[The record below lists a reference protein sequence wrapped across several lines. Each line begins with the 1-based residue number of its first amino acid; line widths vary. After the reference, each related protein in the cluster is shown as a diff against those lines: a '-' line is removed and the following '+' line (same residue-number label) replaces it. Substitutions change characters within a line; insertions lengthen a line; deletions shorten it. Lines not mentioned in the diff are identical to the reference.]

1 VELLTPIRSILAGAR
16 PLALSGREAAMPELP
31 DVENYKRYLDRT
43 ALQKTIKQVD
53 VLSAQVVKKISAR
66 KFARALAGRKLTRSR
81 RHGKHLFVRL
91 DDGHWLALHFGMTGN
106 LAYFKR
112 NEDDPKFDRVRFDLT
127 NGYHLAFVNQR
138 KLGEVRMI
146 DDPDDF
152 IAGTGLGPDALDK
165 RIDLKAFRQI
175 VADGRGAIKSNLMD
189 QSRLAG
195 IGNVF
200 SDEILFQAR
209 INPETP
215 VAKLDD
221 KEIARLYRTLRR
233 VLKVAIDKGAGAEE
247 FTERLP
253 KSFLLRQR
261 EAGAKC
267 PRCGGTVRTL
277 KVSGRT
283 AYYCPRCQPAR
294 H

>member
-1 VELLTPIRSILAGAR
+1 
-16 PLALSGREAAMPELP
+16 MPELP

-43 ALQKTIKQVD
+43 ALRKTIKQAD

-66 KFARALAGRKLTRSR
+66 NLARALAGRTLTRTR

-91 DDGHWLALHFGMTGN
+91 DDGHWLALHFGMTGK

-112 NEDDPKFDRVRFDLT
+112 EEDDPKFDRVRFDLT

-138 KLGEVRMI
+138 KLGEVRLI

-152 IAGTGLGPDALDK
+152 IADAELGPDALDK
-165 RIDLKAFRQI
+165 AVDLKTFRKLM
-175 VADGRGAIKSNLMD
+175 ADSRGAIKTVLMN

-195 IGNVF
+195 VGNIF
-200 SDEILFQAR
+200 SDEILFQAGLH
-209 INPETP
+209 PMTP
-215 VAKLDD
+215 VDKLDD
-221 KEIARLYRTLRR
+221 KDIARLYRALRR
-233 VLKVAIDKGAGAEE
+233 VLTVAIDKGAGAEE

-261 EAGAKC
+261 QAGAKC
-267 PRCGGTVRTL
+267 PRCGGQIRTL
-277 KVSGRT
+277 KVTGRT

-294 H
+294 R